1 MTTTTQPTVR
11 LEQAAQVVGL
21 LARGN
26 GIVRTAAKTR
36 LPEGRVRHIGQ
47 LYGYPDLG
55 ALEQASKDLQAALGA
70 ARGAEWEPIA
80 KAPRQPVSTAPQPAP
95 AAATTPPAAAASSP
109 EDNADLSD
117 LINQAR
123 AIGGR
128 LAGLADEAQTAVDN
142 LLAGL
147 DLHAKQATIRAR
159 ISELEDEIARL
170 RKEIGDEPALSTGK
184 TGPEQRPTAPK
195 PSRNRATKAA
205 RIYPEGV
212 CSRGH
217 NTAETGRYQSTKQ
230 CCECV
235 KENSRDRRAARKQ
248 AQEA

>member
-11 LEQAAQVVGL
+11 LEQATQVVGL

-26 GIVRTAAKTR
+26 GIVRAAAKAR
-36 LPEGRVRHIGQ
+36 LPEGLVRHIGQ

-55 ALEQASKDLQAALGA
+55 ALEQASKELRAAPHA
-70 ARGAEWEPIA
+70 TEWEPIA
-80 KAPRQPVSTAPQPAP
+80 KAPRQPANPTPKSARKATP
-95 AAATTPPAAAASSP
+95 AAATTPPATSSA

-117 LINQAR
+117 LIKQAR

-147 DLHAKQATIRAR
+147 DQHEKQTPIRAK
-159 ISELEDEIARL
+159 ISELEAELARL
-170 RKEIGDEPALSTGK
+170 RAEIGEEPTDPTPKPVPEPAATS
-184 TGPEQRPTAPK
+184 PEPK
-195 PSRNRATKAA
+195 PKRPA
-205 RIYPEGV
+205 RRGSAPRTYPEGT

-217 NTAETGRYQSTKQ
+217 NTAETGRYESTKQ
-230 CCECV
+230 CVECV
-235 KENSRDRRAARKQ
+235 RENGAVRRAAKKG
-248 AQEA
+248 A

>member
-26 GIVRTAAKTR
+26 GIVRVAAKTR
-36 LPEGRVRHIGQ
+36 LPEGLVRHIGQ

-55 ALEQASKDLQAALGA
+55 VLEQASKELQAALGG
-70 ARGAEWEPIA
+70 ARATEWEPIA
-80 KAPRQPVSTAPQPAP
+80 KAPRQPANPTPKSARKATP
-95 AAATTPPAAAASSP
+95 AAATTPPATSSA

-170 RKEIGDEPALSTGK
+170 RDEIGDELALSTSK
-184 TGPEQRPTAPK
+184 PEHKPVAAAPK
-195 PSRNRATKAA
+195 PARGKPATTA
-205 RIYPEGV
+205 RFYPEGT
-212 CSRGH
+212 CSKGH
-217 NTAETGRYQSTKQ
+217 NTADTGRYKSTKQ

-235 KENSRDRRAARKQ
+235 RENGAVRRAAKKGV
-248 AQEA
+248 

>member
-26 GIVRTAAKTR
+26 GIVRVAAKAR
-36 LPEGRVRHIGQ
+36 LPEGLVRHIGQ
-47 LYGYPDLG
+47 TYGYPDLG
-55 ALEQASKDLQAALGA
+55 VLEQASKDLQAALGA

-80 KAPRQPVSTAPQPAP
+80 TAPRQPVSTAPQPAP
-95 AAATTPPAAAASSP
+95 VAAPTPPAATSSP

-117 LINQAR
+117 LIKQAR

-159 ISELEDEIARL
+159 ISELEEEIARL
-170 RKEIGDEPALSTGK
+170 RNEIGDEPALSTSK
-184 TGPEQRPTAPK
+184 PEQKPVAAAPK
-195 PSRNRATKAA
+195 PARNKPATTA
-205 RIYPEGV
+205 RFYPEGT
-212 CSRGH
+212 CSKGH
-217 NTAETGRYQSTKQ
+217 NTSDTGRYKSTKQ

-235 KENSRDRRAARKQ
+235 RENAAARRAAKKL
-248 AQEA
+248 AQES